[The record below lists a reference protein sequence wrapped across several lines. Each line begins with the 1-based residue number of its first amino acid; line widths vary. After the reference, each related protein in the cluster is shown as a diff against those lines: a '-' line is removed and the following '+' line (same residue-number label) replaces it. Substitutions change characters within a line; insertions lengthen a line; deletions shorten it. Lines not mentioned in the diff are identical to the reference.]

1 MPRVSIGLPVYN
13 GERYLAASL
22 ESLLGQTFG
31 DLEVVVC
38 DNASTD
44 GTGEIVHD
52 FKRRDRRVRYIRNPV
67 NIGANRNY
75 NLAMSLA
82 RGDYFKLGADDD
94 VLEPSYIQ
102 RTISLLDNDP
112 TASLAHSGIRY
123 IGDDGAPL
131 IYDPARKRYVDHAG
145 LTSIEP
151 PDPNYGTDD
160 DPVRRF
166 HKVLRYSVTSH
177 FSLGMLRVSMLRRTH
192 GFGPYYSADRAFLAE
207 MALYGK
213 FAAVPEVLFFK
224 REHHNNSRSL
234 SPEQRIRWS
243 GQTLASRQAEYVHLM
258 RVVWSSPLNPWDK
271 ARCFAES
278 IAKVAGRNLH
288 QVMKHYWGS
297 VPGGVAPVKL

>member
-1 MPRVSIGLPVYN
+1 MPRVSIGLPVCN

-44 GTGEIVHD
+44 RTGEIVQD
-52 FKRRDRRVRYIRNPV
+52 FVRRDRRVRYIRNQV

-94 VLEPSYIQ
+94 LLEPRYVQ
-102 RTISLLDNDP
+102 RMTSLLDDDP
-112 TASLAHSGIRY
+112 TVSLAHSAIRY
-123 IGDDGAPL
+123 IVDDGAPL
-131 IYDPARKRYVDHAG
+131 TYDPARGRYVDQTG
-145 LTSIEP
+145 LTCIEP
-151 PDPNYGTDD
+151 PDPNYATDD

-177 FSLGMLRVSMLRRTH
+177 FSLGMLRVSVLRRTH
-192 GFGPYYSADRAFLAE
+192 GYGPYYSADRAFLAE

-213 FAAVPEVLFFK
+213 FAAVSEVLFYK
-224 REHHNNSRSL
+224 REHHHNSRSL
-234 SPEQRIRWS
+234 SPQQRIRWS
-243 GQTLASRQAEYVHLM
+243 GQRLASRQAEYLHLM
-258 RVVWSSPLNPWDK
+258 RVVWASPLSPWDK

-278 IAKVAGRNLH
+278 IGKVAGRNL
-288 QVMKHYWGS
+288 QRLGGYWGS
-297 VPGGVAPVKL
+297 VPGGVTPAKL

>member
-1 MPRVSIGLPVYN
+1 MPRVSIGLPVCN

-44 GTGEIVHD
+44 GTGEIVQD
-52 FKRRDRRVRYIRNPV
+52 FMRRDRRVRYIRNQV

-82 RGDYFKLGADDD
+82 QGDYFKLGADDD
-94 VLEPSYIQ
+94 LLEASYVQ
-102 RTISLLDNDP
+102 RVTSLLDDDP
-112 TASLAHSGIRY
+112 TVSLAHSGIRY

-131 IYDPARKRYVDHAG
+131 TYDPTRRRYVDQTG
-145 LTSIEP
+145 LTCIEP
-151 PDPNYGTDD
+151 PDPNYATDD

-166 HKVLRYSVTSH
+166 HNVLRCSVTSH
-177 FSLGMLRVSMLRRTH
+177 FSLGMLRVSVLRRTH
-192 GFGPYYSADRAFLAE
+192 GYGPYYSADRAFLAE

-213 FAAVPEVLFFK
+213 FAAVPEVLFYK
-224 REHHNNSRSL
+224 REHHHNSRSL
-234 SPEQRIRWS
+234 SPQQRIRWS
-243 GQTLASRQAEYVHLM
+243 GQTLASRQAEYLHLL
-258 RVVWSSPLNPWDK
+258 RVVWGSPLSPWDK

-278 IAKVAGRNLH
+278 IGKVAGRSL
-288 QVMKHYWGS
+288 QRIGGYWGS
-297 VPGGVAPVKL
+297 VPGGVSPAKL